1 MSSFAKVR
9 EKEEDKNS
17 EKTEES
23 SENVSTERTVTKYRQ
38 HRGIRI
44 MDKENAATNVR
55 RRSGSSAS
63 GRSKSASARRKTQ
76 TRRKTSGTGV
86 KLPEVLI

>member
-1 MSSFAKVR
+1 
-9 EKEEDKNS
+9 
-17 EKTEES
+17 
-23 SENVSTERTVTKYRQ
+23 
-38 HRGIRI
+38 

-76 TRRKTSGTGV
+76 TRRKTSGTRRKSSRGSDIAAV
-86 KLPEVLI
+86 IARLPKPVLAGADRFDHYHCICCKGMRSQQ

>member
-1 MSSFAKVR
+1 
-9 EKEEDKNS
+9 
-17 EKTEES
+17 
-23 SENVSTERTVTKYRQ
+23 
-38 HRGIRI
+38 

-76 TRRKTSGTGV
+76 TRRKTSAKEPGV